1 MSKGGGRV
9 DRESAYPV
17 EYRRAEIKADTR
29 MNKGEGRQMIP
40 GQRVHRSVY
49 NRIAHD
55 QAVLGPTRYVEP
67 AAQVPDGW
75 PSWTEIAEGAVLDD
89 NQWED

>member
-1 MSKGGGRV
+1 MTKGGGTV
-9 DRESAYPV
+9 IRESGYPV
-17 EYRRAEIKADTR
+17 GYRRAKIRTDIR
-29 MNKGEGRQMIP
+29 RNKGNGRQMIP
-40 GQRVHRSVY
+40 GQRLHRSVY

-67 AAQVPDGW
+67 AARVPLGW
-75 PSWTEIAEGAVLDD
+75 PSWTEIAAGAVLDD